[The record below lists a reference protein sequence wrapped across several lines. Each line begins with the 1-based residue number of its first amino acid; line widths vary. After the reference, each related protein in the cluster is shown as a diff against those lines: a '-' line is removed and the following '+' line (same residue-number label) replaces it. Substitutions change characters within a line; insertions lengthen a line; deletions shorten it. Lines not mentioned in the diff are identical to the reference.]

1 MKLSSLLLLLITSLI
16 YISCSASEPAARGDA
31 GEDEM
36 RESFDAELGVSEEFA
51 GILESS
57 RSDLSD
63 QFTVKQHD
71 VPEQFLKEIVVEE
84 RETDEYAGYR
94 IQILSTRDV
103 SLADSTKLNFQVWAD
118 TTFQQYTP
126 EAYIFFRQPQY
137 RVHVG
142 DFRERERAIQLSRYL
157 KSRYPDAWVVHD
169 RINPENVPADTT
181 RIEPILE

>member
-1 MKLSSLLLLLITSLI
+1 MKLSSLLLLLVICLL
-16 YISCSASEPAARGDA
+16 YISCSASEPASRGDG
-31 GEDEM
+31 GEDDM
-36 RESFDAELGVSEEFA
+36 RDEFDAELGVSEEFA
-51 GILESS
+51 SLLETS
-57 RSDLSD
+57 RSDLTD
-63 QFTVKQHD
+63 QFSVKQHD
-71 VPEQFLKEIVVEE
+71 MPEQFLKEIVVEE

-118 TTFQQYTP
+118 STFQHYTP

-142 DFRERERAIQLSRYL
+142 DFREREKAIQLSRYL

-169 RINPENVPADTT
+169 RIDPESVPADTT
-181 RIEPILE
+181 RIEPMLE